1 MLKIAEQQ
9 RLDHA
14 MILKKRNNLSLE
26 DRKHQV
32 VLKSYEN
39 LASRIG
45 QDSEFWFA
53 PKFTHQLFGEK
64 EQILGFENLSVDIT
78 LSDKF
83 LVPLV

>member
-45 QDSEFWFA
+45 QDSEA
-53 PKFTHQLFGEK
+53 L
-64 EQILGFENLSVDIT
+64 LA
-78 LSDKF
+78 
-83 LVPLV
+83 